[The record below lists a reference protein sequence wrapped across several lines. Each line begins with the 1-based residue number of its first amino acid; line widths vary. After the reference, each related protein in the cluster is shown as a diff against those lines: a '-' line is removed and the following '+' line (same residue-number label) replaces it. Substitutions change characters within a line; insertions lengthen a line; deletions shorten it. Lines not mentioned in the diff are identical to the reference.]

1 MLVEE
6 YLKPNVIHQIK
17 RLDLRAKFVARG
29 FLHGLHASP
38 LHGFS
43 VQFSEHRRYSPGDD
57 PRALDW
63 RVYARTDK
71 YYIRRYEAE
80 TNLNGYLVVDLSR
93 SMDYTFRQEMT
104 KFDYAVCLAAA
115 LAWLMLSQQ
124 DPVGLITFSD
134 RIRDSVAPRS
144 RRTQLANVLSLL
156 SQARPDGT
164 TDLAGSMNQLAAMLR
179 QRSLIMLFSDLLMPG
194 QNAVDALQ
202 RISGAGHDVIVF
214 HVLDEAEVTF
224 PFVGQHKF
232 YDTESDQTVN
242 TDAVG
247 VRQSYLDQIAKWREE
262 LAQNF
267 QQRRIDYVPLDTS
280 MQFDRALTEY
290 LHSRR
295 ARL

>member
-6 YLKPNVIHQIK
+6 YLKPGVIRQIK

-43 VQFSEHRRYSPGDD
+43 VQFSEHRRYTPGDD

-80 TNLNGYLVVDLSR
+80 TNLHGYLVMDLSR
-93 SMDYTFRQEMT
+93 SMDYTFRQELT

-124 DPVGLITFSD
+124 DPVGLVTFSD
-134 RIRDSVAPRS
+134 RIRDSVAPKS
-144 RRTQLANVLSLL
+144 RRTQLANVLSIL
-156 SQARPDGT
+156 SKARPDGA
-164 TDLAGSMNQLAAMLR
+164 TDLSASLNQLAAMLR
-179 QRSLIMLFSDLLMPG
+179 QRSLIMLFSDLLTRDG
-194 QNAVDALQ
+194 DALDALA
-202 RISGAGHDVIVF
+202 RITGSGHDVIIF

-224 PFVGQHKF
+224 PFRGQVLFK
-232 YDTESDQTVN
+232 DTESDQRIN
-242 TDAVG
+242 ADAVG
-247 VRQSYLDQIAKWREE
+247 IRQAYIDGINQWRES
-262 LAQNF
+262 LATRCR
-267 QQRRIDYVPLDTS
+267 QRGIDYLPLDTS
-280 MQFDRALTEY
+280 QQFDRALTEY

-295 ARL
+295 SRM

>member
-6 YLKPNVIHQIK
+6 YLKPGVIRQIK

-43 VQFSEHRRYSPGDD
+43 VQFSEHRRYTPGDD

-80 TNLNGYLVVDLSR
+80 TNLHGYLVMDLSR
-93 SMDYTFRQEMT
+93 SMDYTLRQELT

-134 RIRDSVAPRS
+134 RIRDSVAPKS
-144 RRTQLANVLSLL
+144 RRTQLANVLSIL
-156 SQARPDGT
+156 SKARPEGK
-164 TDLAGSMNQLAAMLR
+164 TDLAASLGQLAAMLR
-179 QRSLIMLFSDLLMPG
+179 QRSLIMLFSDLLTPDG
-194 QNAVDALQ
+194 DALDALA
-202 RISGAGHDVIVF
+202 RITGSGHDVIIF

-224 PFVGQHKF
+224 PFRGQVLF
-232 YDTESDQTVN
+232 EDTESDLRVN
-242 TDAVG
+242 ADAVG
-247 VRQSYLDQIAKWREE
+247 ARQGYLDAVNQWREE
-262 LAQNF
+262 LANRCR
-267 QQRRIDYVPLDTS
+267 QRGIDYLPLDTS
-280 MQFDRALTEY
+280 QQFDRALSEY

-295 ARL
+295 SRM